1 MKSLLSFMKKEFT
14 EHFRSGKIFILLGM
28 FILLAVMNPMIAKLT
43 PELVKLLAETTA
55 QSGMTITAGKVTA
68 MDSWVQ
74 FFKNIPLGLIVF
86 ILLESNIFTKEYQS
100 GTLVLALTKGLK
112 RYKVLISKTTVMLA
126 LWSVDLWMCFG
137 LTYGLNTFFWDN
149 SVAENLIF
157 SAFCWWLFGVLAVC
171 LAVLFSAMAKSNIVV
186 LAGTGGVIFAAYFMG
201 MLPKIGKY
209 LPTMLM
215 DGNSLIYGLE
225 EPSAY
230 TAAIIITAIACAVA
244 IAASV
249 PVFNKKHI

>member
-14 EHFRSGKIFILLGM
+14 EHLRTGKIFIILGM
-28 FILLAVMNPMIAKLT
+28 FVLLAVMNPAIAKLT

-55 QSGMTITAGKVTA
+55 QSGMTITAGEVTA

-74 FFKNIPLGLIVF
+74 FFKNMPVGLIVF

-112 RYKVLISKTTVMLA
+112 RYKVLISKTAVAAL
-126 LWSVDLWMCFG
+126 LWSAGFWMCFG
-137 LTYGLNTFFWDN
+137 ITYGANTFFWDN
-149 SVAENLIF
+149 SVAENLAF
-157 SAFCWWLFGVLAVC
+157 SAFCWWLFGMLAISFT
-171 LAVLFSAMAKSNIVV
+171 VLFSTIAKSNVVV
-186 LAGTGGVIFAAYFMG
+186 LAGTGGVIFGAYFLS

-209 LPTMLM
+209 LPTLLM

-230 TAAIIITAIACAVA
+230 TAAIIVTAAACAVA
-244 IAASV
+244 IGVSV